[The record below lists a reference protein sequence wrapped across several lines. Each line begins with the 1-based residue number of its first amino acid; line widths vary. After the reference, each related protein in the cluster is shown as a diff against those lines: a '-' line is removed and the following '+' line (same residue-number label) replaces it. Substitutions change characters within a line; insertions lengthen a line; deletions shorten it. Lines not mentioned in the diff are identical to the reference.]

1 MVTIRTRSRRRQQRR
16 HNSANDTGS
25 KDVNEWDNVATA
37 ELTVCKRLAEEFDRA
52 SVARTQADD
61 PMTNNANS
69 NKIFL
74 RCGDRIEGAWLHYGI
89 YSTAGARGRSGA
101 SAGPCPHPNP
111 SQPKLLSRRSSRPC
125 QRTQVVHRITM
136 HGLGH
141 VTAV

>member
-52 SVARTQADD
+52 SVARTQPDD

-89 YSTAGARGRSGA
+89 YSTAGQPTS
-101 SAGPCPHPNP
+101 NP
-111 SQPKLLSRRSSRPC
+111 SQATLLSRRSSRPC